1 MTIDR
6 RIITGTALA
15 LLMAAGPT
23 TLGAAPL
30 GAGSGASGTVPAAAE
45 APILLAQVT
54 LEELRER
61 LEDPNLTDEERAAIE
76 AQIEALEAQQP
87 PAEQEAPAEEQ
98 APAEEE
104 APAVE
109 PEAPAEEEPAA
120 PAQEA
125 PAEEQQAPA
134 QAPTDEQQ
142 APADGPAAPAEEE
155 QAPAEEEPAAPADEQ
170 QAPAEE
176 APAGEQAPAEE
187 QQPAAEPAA
196 PAEEPAAGEE
206 QAPAGEPGTPA
217 GEQAPAEDQQ
227 APADEPAAPTEE
239 QQAPAD
245 SGEALPED
253 AAPVLDSQKEA
264 TPAEGEGGEAQPQ
277 AAEQA
282 PAEPAA
288 PPPESDEQAQE
299 LEEPVEVESLAAEEG
314 ERVEAPQA
322 AEQVQAPPGAEVLRQ
337 LGDRLVIQFGDRVI
351 VESNDRPRLRRNARD
366 VEYYDLPGGWT
377 REVITRSNGAKVITI
392 RNRWGDVIRRSRIT
406 PDGREY
412 VMVYASDRHR
422 DRDRD
427 REWRDPGR
435 DLPPLRL
442 RIPVEEYILD
452 ARRIDDPDRYYRFL
466 EQPPVEPVRRLYSL
480 DEVKHSARVRDVM
493 RRIDLDVI
501 NFEFGSASIG
511 DSEIEKLQGVAD
523 AIARILERNPAETF
537 LIEGHTDAV
546 GTDQANLVLSDRRAE
561 AVADALTNVFEI
573 PPENLV
579 TQGYGERYLK
589 VSTESPSRE
598 NRRVAIRRITP
609 LVAPVASAEQ

>member
-1 MTIDR
+1 VTIDR

-76 AQIEALEAQQP
+76 AQIKALEAQQP

-176 APAGEQAPAEE
+176 APAGEQAPAE
-187 QQPAAEPAA
+187 
-196 PAEEPAAGEE
+196 
-206 QAPAGEPGTPA
+206 
-217 GEQAPAEDQQ
+217 DQQ
-227 APADEPAAPTEE
+227 APADEPAAPTDE

>member
-1 MTIDR
+1 LRLRRQAATALGNKIGDFGFMWRRDIQRTGRFHVTIDR

-23 TLGAAPL
+23 ALGAAPL

-176 APAGEQAPAEE
+176 A
-187 QQPAAEPAA
+187 
-196 PAEEPAAGEE
+196 
-206 QAPAGEPGTPA
+206 PA